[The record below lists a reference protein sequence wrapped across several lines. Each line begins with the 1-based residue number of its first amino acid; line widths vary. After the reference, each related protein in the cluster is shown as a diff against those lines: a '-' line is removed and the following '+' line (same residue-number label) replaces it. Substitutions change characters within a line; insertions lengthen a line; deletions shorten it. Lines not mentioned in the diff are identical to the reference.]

1 MNKTNNHQYYYWIS
15 RGAGMCAV
23 GAGVLFTAVTARAAG
38 DTINPVIL
46 LADAPMPAS
55 GAEGFGAFSAPVA
68 EESPAAGSPAAG
80 TLSKTDSDSDSTI
93 LASDVSTV
101 FAPNDCISRTTGSA
115 CFRGNGGGHGGS
127 GSSSGS
133 NGSSGGGAG
142 AATASTGGLG
152 RSGSSGV
159 GGTGPSGSGGGSSNS
174 GGGKGG
180 GGNNGG
186 GNNGGGNN
194 GGGNNG
200 GGNNGGGNNGG
211 GNNGGA

>member
-1 MNKTNNHQYYYWIS
+1 MKKTNIHQYSYWIR

-23 GAGVLFTAVTARAAG
+23 GAGVLFPAISAHAAG
-38 DTINPVIL
+38 DAINPVIL
-46 LADAPMPAS
+46 LADAPLPAS

-68 EESPAAGSPAAG
+68 ARSPAAS
-80 TLSKTDSDSDSTI
+80 TSSKTDSESDSAT

-101 FAPNDCISRTTGSA
+101 FAPNDCISRTGSA

-133 NGSSGGGAG
+133 NGSNGGGGAG

-174 GGGKGG
+174 GGGRGGSGKG
-180 GGNNGG
+180 
-186 GNNGGGNN
+186 
-194 GGGNNG
+194 
-200 GGNNGGGNNGG
+200 
-211 GNNGGA
+211 